1 MVKLENFNIHKLSFN
16 TMHWSLLLGSSGLG
30 AIVSKLISLFI
41 EIKKGRTAASK
52 SIVDIN
58 TIYTE
63 CMKPVLDNTDAE
75 RYLVVKVENG
85 GGRITPGAQLFSTV
99 IYEDY
104 RRPLRTIMENY
115 QRFKINKETTELLT
129 SVVGQG
135 SARVTC
141 QDLEKGSSLKTA
153 LEANDITYV
162 ELFFIAQTNERLF
175 YASIGTSSKVPN
187 PFDNSVTRQAI
198 EVSINNLRN
207 IFTKYIKYIK

>member
-1 MVKLENFNIHKLSFN
+1 MVKLENFNIHKLSYN

-63 CMKPVLDNTDAE
+63 CMKPVLDNTEAE

-104 RRPLRTIMENY
+104 RRPLRTIMETY

-135 SARVTC
+135 SARVITK
-141 QDLEKGSSLKTA
+141 DLEKGNSLKIA
-153 LEANDITYV
+153 LEASEIRYV

-175 YASIGTSSKVPN
+175 YASIGTSNEKLN
-187 PFDNSVTRQAI
+187 PFDDSPSRQAI